1 MQIKSIGIIY
11 VDIKSTYTVILYLKS
26 IDIYL
31 HCLRCSGTPSE
42 YVNIDENM
50 MRTRSLLIENM
61 FRHILMDL
69 FVYPV
74 VLCAQFNHELFSL
87 KRSFNS

>member
-1 MQIKSIGIIY
+1 M
-11 VDIKSTYTVILYLKS
+11 LYLKS
-26 IDIYL
+26 IMIYL

-61 FRHILMDL
+61 FRHMLLDL
-69 FVYPV
+69 FVQRV
-74 VLCAQFNHELFSL
+74 GLWVQFCHKLFLL
-87 KRSFNS
+87 KCSFNC